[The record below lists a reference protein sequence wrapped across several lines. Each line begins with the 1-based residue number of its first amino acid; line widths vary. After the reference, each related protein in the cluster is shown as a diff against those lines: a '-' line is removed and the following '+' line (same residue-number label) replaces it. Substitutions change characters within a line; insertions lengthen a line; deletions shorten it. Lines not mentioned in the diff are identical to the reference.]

1 MGLRLQEVACFQSL
15 LNLPG
20 SLRYR
25 NTNLYVSAAQGDISP
40 HVWGIAYCFNDCA
53 EGMILMKTPGRQF
66 RLDGTC
72 HYVIY
77 AGAEEKLSTQKYLED
92 CLSWPQWIIKKEEH
106 YIRLVLPHVLNL

>member
-1 MGLRLQEVACFQSL
+1 MACFQSL

-40 HVWGIAYCFNDCA
+40 HVWGTAYCFNDCA
-53 EGMILMKTPGRQF
+53 EGMILMKILGRQF

-72 HYVIY
+72 HDVIY
-77 AGAEEKLSTQKYLED
+77 AGAVENLSTQKYLED
-92 CLSWPQWIIKKEEH
+92 CLSWPQWVIKKEER
-106 YIRLVLPHVLNL
+106 YTRLVLAHLLNPS